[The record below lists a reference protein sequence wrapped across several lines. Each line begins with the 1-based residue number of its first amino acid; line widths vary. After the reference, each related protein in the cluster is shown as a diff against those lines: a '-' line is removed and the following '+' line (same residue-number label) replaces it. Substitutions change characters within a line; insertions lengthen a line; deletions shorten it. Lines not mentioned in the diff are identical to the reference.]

1 MPRGASQDSDLSK
14 LGPKWI
20 QSDSDGK
27 KRTVLITQGKPIAN
41 NVREYTVIDIQSQLV
56 NF

>member
-14 LGPKWI
+14 FGPKWI